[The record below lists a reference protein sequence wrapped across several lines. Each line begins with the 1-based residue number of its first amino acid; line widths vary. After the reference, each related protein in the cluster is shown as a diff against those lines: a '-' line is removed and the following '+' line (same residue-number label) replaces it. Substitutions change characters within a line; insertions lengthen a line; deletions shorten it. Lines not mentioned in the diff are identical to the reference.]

1 MRVTGVIKDDDKNLL
16 FSVFLGVLCVSVV
29 IFFLSALCER
39 CENALLHERHSLH
52 RPRLFL
58 P

>member
-16 FSVFLGVLCVSVV
+16 FSVFLGVRCVSVV

-39 CENALLHERHSLH
+39 CENA
-52 RPRLFL
+52 FTA
-58 P
+58 